1 MPPNPSS
8 DTRTAGKIVFVGNI
22 PYGLTEEQISEIFG
36 SAGRVLSFRLV
47 YDRETGRPKGFGF
60 AEYSDAETAAS
71 AVRNLDNY
79 EIMGRKLRVDFS
91 HEGNAPDDVDTSAY
105 SQQPPPAP
113 APIIPQLPPGA
124 DVPAGVSAPDTISQT
139 LKQLPV
145 PQLLEILGQMKTLVQ
160 QDPLKATELLRQA
173 PQLSYAIFQAL
184 LLMNLVDTA
193 VLTQVIE
200 SAAGAPPAPAAAP
213 SAPTPVPPP
222 AQVQAPYYAAQT
234 PPQAP
239 QPSQQQQAQD
249 PQRAQL
255 LHSVMH
261 LTPEQI
267 AAFPPEQQQQIMYL
281 KQSLM
286 AAGGGL

>member
-1 MPPNPSS
+1 
-8 DTRTAGKIVFVGNI
+8 
-22 PYGLTEEQISEIFG
+22 
-36 SAGRVLSFRLV
+36 
-47 YDRETGRPKGFGF
+47 
-60 AEYSDAETAAS
+60 
-71 AVRNLDNY
+71 
-79 EIMGRKLRVDFS
+79 MGRKLRVDFS

>member
-1 MPPNPSS
+1 MPS
-8 DTRTAGKIVFVGNI
+8 DARTAGKIVFVGNI
-22 PYGLTEEQISEIFG
+22 PYGLTEEQISEIFS

-105 SQQPPPAP
+105 TQQQPV
-113 APIIPQLPPGA
+113 LPPGA
-124 DVPAGVSAPDTISQT
+124 DVPEGITAPDAISNT

-160 QDPLKATELLRQA
+160 QDPMKATELLRQA

-200 SAAGAPPAPAAAP
+200 GAAAAAAP
-213 SAPTPVPPP
+213 PPP
-222 AQVQAPYYAAQT
+222 

-239 QPSQQQQAQD
+239 APPVAAAPPQQQYYQATPPPQPVAPTPQPQVQD

-255 LHSVMH
+255 LQSVMH

-286 AAGGGL
+286 AAGGAM